1 MNKTLTIFVL
11 IFLFASIVVYPQ
23 QKDKKVTLSIYGN
36 ILYQHFDYGPNQRAT
51 TTGSK
56 DDNRA
61 IIDIPKFV
69 LAPAFYFDS
78 TFYIDSEIEF
88 EHLGT
93 GSSMEIEYEEFGEYE
108 FESEKG
114 GEVILEEI
122 HINKLIA
129 EEFNIRIGR
138 FPLALT
144 LFNDRHRPM
153 AYFTNVYPESE
164 STILPSVWVE
174 TGVEIF
180 GRVLNFNYNL
190 ALVNGLDAAGFS
202 SERWV
207 ASGYQNKYELIK
219 ASNLATVLRLNFVGI
234 KNITIGAGGYF
245 GNSTDNRPKP
255 EDMEGIDAN
264 VSVLSVH
271 GRYDDGDLK
280 VRTNLIYGNLSNSAL
295 VSERNARLSVN
306 SQNPRTPIAK
316 NALGYYVELGYNV
329 AQLIGIPQEIK
340 LFPFGKY
347 DYYNSMHDV
356 EAGVFANP
364 RFERSVYTFGFNAVW
379 KNQVVLKADYSSRI
393 VGKGNYN
400 TENTISLGIGFMT
413 SILN

>member
-1 MNKTLTIFVL
+1 MQKQIIIQIIFIIIITQVG
-11 IFLFASIVVYPQ
+11 FSQ
-23 QKDKKVTLSIYGN
+23 QKDKKVTLSVYGN

-56 DDNRA
+56 DDSRA
-61 IIDIPKFV
+61 IIDVPKFV

-122 HINKLIA
+122 HLNKLITK
-129 EEFNIRIGR
+129 EFNVRIGR

-153 AYFTNVYPESE
+153 GYFTNVYPESE
-164 STILPSVWVE
+164 STILPTVWVE

-180 GRVLNFNYNL
+180 GRIFNFDYNL

-207 ASGYQNKYELIK
+207 ATGYQTKYELIK

-234 KNITIGAGGYF
+234 EHTTIGVGGYY

-264 VSVLSVH
+264 VSVLSLH

-280 VRTNLIYGNLSNSAL
+280 IRTNLIYGNLSNSAL

-306 SQNPRTPIAK
+306 SQNPRTPVAK
-316 NALGYYVELGYNV
+316 NAMGYYIELGYNV
-329 AQLIGIPQEIK
+329 APLIGISKEIK
-340 LFPFGKY
+340 FFPFGKY
-347 DYYNSMHDV
+347 DYYNSMHEV
-356 EAGVFANP
+356 ESGVFANP
-364 RFERSVYTFGFNAVW
+364 RFERSVYTFGFNVVW
-379 KNQVVLKADYSSRI
+379 KNQVVLKADYSSRV

-413 SILN
+413 SIIN

>member
-1 MNKTLTIFVL
+1 MKELFIIFIL
-11 IFLFASIVVYPQ
+11 LLLLNAIETYPQ
-23 QKDKKVTLSIYGN
+23 QESKKFTLSVYGN
-36 ILYQHFDYGPNQRAT
+36 VLYQHFDYGPNQRAT
-51 TTGSK
+51 TNGSK

-61 IIDIPKFV
+61 IIDVPKFV
-69 LAPAFYFDS
+69 VATAFYFDS

-122 HINKLIA
+122 HLNKLIT
-129 EEFNIRIGR
+129 EEFNVRIGR
-138 FPLALT
+138 FPLPIT
-144 LFNDRHRPM
+144 IFNDRHRPM
-153 AYFTNVYPESE
+153 AYFSNSYPESE
-164 STILPSVWVE
+164 STILPTVWIE

-180 GRVLNFNYNL
+180 GKIFNFDYNF

-207 ASGYQNKYELIK
+207 ASGYQTKYELIK
-219 ASNLATVLRLNFVGI
+219 ASNLATVFRLNFVGVD
-234 KNITIGAGGYF
+234 NTTIGVGGYF

-264 VSVLSVH
+264 VSVFSLH

-306 SQNPRTPIAK
+306 SQNPRTPVAK
-316 NALGYYVELGYNV
+316 NALGYYVEFGYNV
-329 AQLIGIPQEIK
+329 APLFSIPKEIK
-340 LFPFGKY
+340 FYPFGKY
-347 DYYNSMHDV
+347 DYYNSMYEV
-356 EAGVFANP
+356 ESGVFANP
-364 RFERSVYTFGFNAVW
+364 RFERLVYTFGFNVVW
-379 KNQVVLKADYSSRI
+379 KSQVVLKADYSSRV

-400 TENTISLGIGFMT
+400 TENTISVGIGFMT
-413 SILN
+413 SIIN

>member
-1 MNKTLTIFVL
+1 MQRIIYIVLSLTLFTCFNNY
-11 IFLFASIVVYPQ
+11 SQ
-23 QKDKKVTLSIYGN
+23 QKDKKVTLSVYGN
-36 ILYQHFDYGPNQRAT
+36 VLYQHFDFGPNQRAT

-61 IIDIPKFV
+61 IIDVPKFV
-69 LAPAFYFDS
+69 IAPAFYFDS

-129 EEFNIRIGR
+129 EEFNIHIGR

-153 AYFTNVYPESE
+153 GYFTNVYPESE
-164 STILPSVWVE
+164 STILPTVWVE
-174 TGVEIF
+174 TGVEVF
-180 GRVLNFNYNL
+180 GKVLNFDYNL
-190 ALVNGLDAAGFS
+190 ALVNGLDASGFS

-219 ASNLATVLRLNFVGI
+219 ASNFATVLRLNYVGI
-234 KNITIGAGGYF
+234 KNFTIGVGGYY

-255 EDMEGIDAN
+255 EDMEGIDAD
-264 VSVLSVH
+264 VSVLSLH

-280 VRTNLIYGNLSNSAL
+280 VRTNFIYGNLSNSAL

-306 SQNPRTPIAK
+306 SQNPRTPVAK

-329 AQLIGIPQEIK
+329 AQLIGILQEIK

-347 DYYNSMHDV
+347 ENYNSMHDV
-356 EAGVFANP
+356 ETGVFANP

-379 KNQVVLKADYSSRI
+379 KNQVVFKADYSSRI
-393 VGKGNYN
+393 VGNGNYN

>member
-1 MNKTLTIFVL
+1 MNKALKIFVL
-11 IFLFASIVVYPQ
+11 IFLLTSIVVYPQ

-51 TTGSK
+51 TTGSR

-93 GSSMEIEYEEFGEYE
+93 GSAMEIEYEEFGEYE

-164 STILPSVWVE
+164 STILPTVWVE

-234 KNITIGAGGYF
+234 KNTTIGVGGYF

-255 EDMEGIDAN
+255 EDMEGINAN
-264 VSVLSVH
+264 VSVLSLH

-306 SQNPRTPIAK
+306 SQNPRTPVAK

-356 EAGVFANP
+356 ETGVFANP
-364 RFERSVYTFGFNAVW
+364 RFERSVYAFGFNAVW
-379 KNQVVLKADYSSRI
+379 KNQLVLKADYSSRI